1 MGFCGNCG
9 EIIGRTGRCLACK
22 SDTGPA
28 VNPVS
33 GTNDPEMAKEFDY
46 GGHTLAAPFE
56 RRGSINNVW
65 SKGDGGWKTGNETED
80 GSPQRRGST
89 NRNCAGCGLRLDPMS
104 MVHACGK
111 DWHEACFVCG
121 VCAKPL
127 GSSPF
132 VVKGGL
138 PYHKECYATASADK
152 CAKCKE
158 PLVGTWITA
167 DGVKY
172 HKDCFTCTTCGST
185 LETGYVLRDDLPYCG
200 VCATEAKRSQQAAA
214 AAAFRAELG
223 GVERG
228 IEHADTGLAA
238 MGLKTS
244 GEDRFLIDIKTGEQI
259 FVEKEGGRKY
269 RLGSNGGKLY
279 EDEKPKKKCDLPT
292 TFRHLPTTS
301 PPYRLLTATGW
312 QINLLCLS
320 YYDHTYSWQV
330 RRRHQL
336 DDVAG
341 SDDQGR
347 CRGGARGSTQN
358 LSILRPACRGGWM
371 RLGRSP

>member
-22 SDTGPA
+22 SDTGAA

-138 PYHKECYATASADK
+138 PYHKACYATASADK

-158 PLVGTWITA
+158 PLVGTFITA

-292 TFRHLPTTS
+292 TFRHPPTTS
-301 PPYRLLTATGW
+301 PPYHQFTATGW
-312 QINLLCLS
+312 LINLLCLS
-320 YYDHTYSWQV
+320 YYDYTYYGRYGGGTSWMTSQAQTTKGAV
-330 RRRHQL
+330 G
-336 DDVAG
+336 AG
-341 SDDQGR
+341 Q
-347 CRGGARGSTQN
+347 GGARR
-358 LSILRPACRGGWM
+358 I
-371 RLGRSP
+371 